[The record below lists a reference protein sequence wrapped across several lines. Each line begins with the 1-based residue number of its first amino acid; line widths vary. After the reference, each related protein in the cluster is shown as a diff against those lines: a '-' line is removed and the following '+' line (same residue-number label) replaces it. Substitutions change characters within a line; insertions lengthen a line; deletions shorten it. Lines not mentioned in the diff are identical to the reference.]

1 MNKKKSENPMS
12 RLMGLAGEQKKKY
25 VVSVI
30 LAVMGVASG
39 IIPYFSA
46 AWMLT
51 ALLDGNGELS
61 FYAACCLLAA
71 AGYLLKVLF
80 SVWSTSVSH
89 TATFEVLR
97 EIRKKLISKLS
108 RLPMG
113 VILDTPSGGL
123 KSTIVDRVEGL
134 ETTLAHMIPEVS
146 ANMLIPL
153 ILLIYLFTLDWR
165 MALITLITLPLG
177 MCFVMIMFRTYPAKY
192 EGSIQA
198 SRQMNNA
205 VVEYVNGIEVIK
217 AFNQSAKSYKK
228 YTDAVYYDAS
238 YFYNWMKSCQWPMA
252 AYTAI
257 CPATLL
263 TVLPL
268 GFLFYAN
275 GSLEVTD
282 FITIIIVSLG
292 IIGPILAASNYV
304 DSVAALGTVVGE
316 VCEILDKEELVRP
329 SEEVVLKD
337 LTIQLKQVK
346 FSYRTGAEE
355 ILHGISMEIKPGTV
369 TALVGPS
376 GGGKSTIAKLIA
388 GFWDV
393 NSGDITIGGCSLNK
407 IPQKQLAE
415 KIAYVSQDNYLFDD
429 TVRENIRMG
438 RKGATDAE
446 VEQAAKDAGCDAFIR
461 GLEQGY
467 DTRVGS
473 AGGHLS
479 GGERQRI
486 AIARAMLKDAPI
498 VILDEATAY
507 LDPENEAILQMA
519 IGKLVAAKNSS
530 ATSGSHPKVQKKTLI
545 VIAHRLSTITNS
557 DQIAVIKDGR
567 IDAVGT
573 HKELLS
579 TSPLYQ
585 EMWSA
590 HMGAKDGE

>member
-1 MNKKKSENPMS
+1 MDKQKSENPMS

-25 VVSVI
+25 IAAII
-30 LAVMGVASG
+30 LAVLGVAAG
-39 IIPYFSA
+39 IVPYFA
-46 AWMLT
+46 VARMLI
-51 ALLDGNGELS
+51 ALMDGGHELS
-61 FYAACCLLAA
+61 FYAMCCLIAA
-71 AGYLLKVLF
+71 AGYLLKVVF
-80 SVWSTSVSH
+80 SIWSTSVSH
-89 TATFEVLR
+89 TATFEVLK
-97 EIRKKLISKLS
+97 EIRKQLLSKLS

-113 VILDTPSGGL
+113 VILDIPSGRL
-123 KSTIVDRVEGL
+123 KNTIVDRVEGL
-134 ETTLAHMIPEVS
+134 ETTLAHMIPEIS
-146 ANMLIPL
+146 ANMLIPV
-153 ILLIYLFTLDWR
+153 ILLIYLFALDWR

-228 YTDAVYYDAS
+228 YTDAVNYDAS
-238 YFYNWMKSCQWPMA
+238 YFYNWMKSCQWPMS

-268 GFLFYAN
+268 GFLFYAG
-275 GSLEVTD
+275 GSLTVTD
-282 FITIIIVSLG
+282 FITVIIVSLG

-316 VCEILDKEELVRP
+316 VCEILDAEELIRP
-329 SEEVVLKD
+329 AEEVPLKD
-337 LTIQLKQVK
+337 LKVQLRQVK
-346 FSYRTGAEE
+346 FSYHANQEE
-355 ILHGISMEIKPGTV
+355 VLHGIDLEIRPGTV

-376 GGGKSTIAKLIA
+376 GSGKSTIAKLIA

-393 NSGDITIGGCSLNK
+393 DSGEITLGGQNLK
-407 IPQKQLAE
+407 QIPQKQLSD

-438 RKGATDAE
+438 RKDATDTE
-446 VEQAAKDAGCDAFIR
+446 VEEAAKNAGCDALIR
-461 GLEQGY
+461 GLENGY
-467 DTRVGS
+467 DTRVGG
-473 AGGHLS
+473 AGSHLS

-507 LDPENEAILQMA
+507 LDPENEAVLQTA
-519 IGKLVAAKNSS
+519 IGKLVA
-530 ATSGSHPKVQKKTLI
+530 GKTLI

-557 DQIAVIKDGR
+557 DQIVVIQDGR
-567 IDAVGT
+567 IHAAGT
-573 HKELLS
+573 HDELL
-579 TSPLYQ
+579 TKSPLYQ
-585 EMWSA
+585 EMWRA
-590 HMGAKDGE
+590 HIGAKDGE

>member
-1 MNKKKSENPMS
+1 MDNKKSENPMS

-25 VVSVI
+25 IAAII
-30 LAVMGVASG
+30 LAVLGVAAG
-39 IIPYFSA
+39 IVPYFA
-46 AWMLT
+46 VARMLI
-51 ALLDGNGELS
+51 ALMDGGHELS
-61 FYAACCLLAA
+61 FYAMCCLIAA
-71 AGYLLKVLF
+71 AGYLLKVVF
-80 SVWSTSVSH
+80 SIWSTSVSH
-89 TATFEVLR
+89 TATFEVLK
-97 EIRKKLISKLS
+97 EIRKKLLSKLS

-113 VILDTPSGGL
+113 VILDIPSGRL
-123 KSTIVDRVEGL
+123 KNTIVDRVEGL
-134 ETTLAHMIPEVS
+134 ETTLAHMIPEIS
-146 ANMLIPL
+146 ANMLIPV

-192 EGSIQA
+192 EGSILA

-228 YTDAVYYDAS
+228 YTDAVNYDAS
-238 YFYNWMKSCQWPMA
+238 YFYNWMKSCQWPMS

-268 GFLFYAN
+268 GFLFYAG
-275 GSLEVTD
+275 GSLTVTD
-282 FITIIIVSLG
+282 FITVIIVSLG

-316 VCEILDKEELVRP
+316 VCEILDAEELIRP
-329 SEEVVLKD
+329 AEEVPLKD
-337 LTIQLKQVK
+337 LKVQLRQVK
-346 FSYRTGAEE
+346 FSYHANQEE
-355 ILHGISMEIKPGTV
+355 VLHGIDLEIRPGTV

-376 GGGKSTIAKLIA
+376 GSGKSTIAKLIA

-393 NSGDITIGGCSLNK
+393 DSGEITLGGQNLKK
-407 IPQKQLAE
+407 IPQKQLAD

-438 RKGATDAE
+438 RKDATDTE
-446 VEQAAKDAGCDAFIR
+446 VEQTAKNAGCDALIR
-461 GLEQGY
+461 GLENGY
-467 DTRVGS
+467 DTRVGG
-473 AGGHLS
+473 AGSHLS

-507 LDPENEAILQMA
+507 LDPENEAVLQTA
-519 IGKLVAAKNSS
+519 IGKLVA
-530 ATSGSHPKVQKKTLI
+530 GKTLI

-557 DQIAVIKDGR
+557 DQIVVIQDGR
-567 IDAVGT
+567 IHAVGT
-573 HKELLS
+573 HDELLTKS
-579 TSPLYQ
+579 SLYQ
-585 EMWSA
+585 EMWRT
-590 HMGAKDGE
+590 HIGAKDGE